1 MDDDSTP
8 RELMAQLPPVTAATP
23 SLPQFCPPPDVLDDL
38 ELIRAGTLT
47 QQDAT
52 RLVTLHVPAHY
63 AADVAAAGGV
73 EIVDPE
79 GVPFARLAG
88 DGADRHDDGCLRLPL
103 RPEWTGRPSP
113 RTFERFYVAP
123 ADNAADLEPGTV
135 SVVVDRPLRTDDLL
149 DIVATA
155 GKRPL
160 QFLVLA
166 GPSHSAASPA
176 VATIRSALDAVS
188 RLRRGHVVAVPLA
201 PRSPAAKRERAV
213 AAYAPGEV
221 VTLAPLPAEPR
232 RHGLVLFFTGL
243 SGSGKSTI
251 ARSVRDMILEDG
263 ERTVTLLDGDLVRRH
278 LSAGLTFSAA
288 DRETNIRRIGWVGA
302 EIARHGGVAICS
314 PIAPFAS
321 TRQAVRQMVEEA
333 GGDFLLVHV
342 ATPLAECE
350 RRDRKGLYAKAR
362 RGEIPEFTGISSP
375 YEEPSD
381 ADLVIDTTGRTIES
395 AVGDVLNLLQQSGH
409 LSKEEV
415 LEWAI

>member
-1 MDDDSTP
+1 
-8 RELMAQLPPVTAATP
+8 VTAATP

-38 ELIRAGTLT
+38 ELMRAGALT
-47 QQDAT
+47 VQDGD
-52 RLVTLHVPAHY
+52 RLVSVHIPAHF
-63 AADVAAAGGV
+63 ADEITASGGV

-79 GVPFARLAG
+79 GVPFARLTGNAE
-88 DGADRHDDGCLRLPL
+88 ARHDDGCITLPL
-103 RPEWTGRPSP
+103 DPEWTGRPSP
-113 RTFERFYVAP
+113 RTFERYYVAP
-123 ADNAADLEPGTV
+123 AVNAAEVEPGTV

-149 DIVATA
+149 DLAATT

-166 GPSHSAASPA
+166 GPSHSAHSPA
-176 VATIRSALDAVS
+176 VASIRSALDAVS
-188 RLRRGHVVAVPLA
+188 RLRRGHVVAIPLD
-201 PRSPAAKRERAV
+201 PRSPAAKRERV
-213 AAYAPGEV
+213 VSAYAPGEV
-221 VTLAPLPAEPR
+221 VALTPLPTEPR

-251 ARSVRDMILEDG
+251 ARSVRDLILEGG

-278 LSAGLTFSAA
+278 LSAGLSFSAA

-302 EIARHGGVAICS
+302 EISRHGGVAICS
-314 PIAPFAS
+314 PIAPFGA
-321 TRQAVRQMVEEA
+321 TRDAVRNMVADA

-375 YEEPSD
+375 YEEPTD
-381 ADLVIDTTGRTIES
+381 ADLVIDTTGKTIEQ
-395 AVGDVLNLLQQSGH
+395 AVDAVLALLRTRGH
-409 LSKEEV
+409 LTKEEI
-415 LEWAI
+415 LEWSI

>member
-1 MDDDSTP
+1 
-8 RELMAQLPPVTAATP
+8 MAQLTVVTAANS
-23 SLPQFCPPPDVLDDL
+23 SLPQFCPTPDVLDDL
-38 ELIRAGTLT
+38 ELLRSGILAPE
-47 QQDAT
+47 
-52 RLVTLHVPAHY
+52 H
-63 AADVAAAGGV
+63 DVAPGGLVSVRLPADLVAAAQRAGGV

-79 GVPFARLAG
+79 GVPFARIPAAG
-88 DGADRHDDGCLRLPL
+88 DTADDGCLDLRA

-113 RTFERFYVAP
+113 RTFERFYVTP
-123 ADNAADLEPGTV
+123 TDNADHLDDGTV
-135 SVVVDRPLRTDDLL
+135 SVIVDRPIKTDDLL
-149 DIVATA
+149 DIVAAA

-166 GPSHSAASPA
+166 GPSHSPHSPA
-176 VATIRSALDAVS
+176 VATIRSALTAVS
-188 RLRRGHVVAVPLA
+188 RLRRGHVVALPVD
-201 PRSPAAKRERAV
+201 PRAARSKRERAI

-221 VTLAPLPAEPR
+221 ITLEPAPGETR

-251 ARSVRDMILEDG
+251 ARSVRDQILEEG

-302 EIARHGGVAICS
+302 EISRHGGIAICS
-314 PIAPFAS
+314 PIAPFAA
-321 TRQAVRQMVEEA
+321 TREAVRQMVTEA

-381 ADLVIDTTGRTIES
+381 ADLVLDTTGITIDA
-395 AVGDVLNLLQQSGH
+395 AVERVVTMLRARGH
-409 LSKEEV
+409 LKTEEV